1 MKFILGV
8 IFCILFSIMT
18 FGQKTVITYNEDSSM
33 SVIRDSRFDQLV
45 AKQKEQN
52 LSNQTMPGYRIQI
65 YFGGNRQ
72 KASEAKLNFNSKFA
86 DIPAYITY
94 QQPNFKV
101 RVGDFRNRYDAQK
114 MMKDLEGMYPTL
126 FIVPEDVK
134 LPSIK

>member
-1 MKFILGV
+1 MKFLTV
-8 IFCILFSIMT
+8 LIFYIFFSALA
-18 FGQKTVITYNEDSSM
+18 FGQKTVKTYNEDSTM
-33 SVIRDSRFDQLV
+33 AVIRDSRFDQLV

-52 LSNQTMPGYRIQI
+52 LSNQSMPGYRIQI

-126 FIVPEDVK
+126 FIVPDEVK